1 MAKMILVKT
10 TAFVLLGLRSATL
23 LVSVSWAGD
32 VKTGMQPLLQ
42 IPPTLN
48 YAEICQLP
56 SQPLP
61 LAIDW
66 KSWDGKTPRVA
77 VDRMLLDA
85 KRLIDGGND
94 VYRDAPLARRMLEY
108 LATGTTQSTPDA
120 KRQLALL
127 LLDPAAGPTDPARA
141 TVLLREAT
149 SAQLTSAAL
158 TMGKLLRSGALP
170 NSSIADA
177 ERYLSFATGLGDPVA
192 ALELASAYNAAGAVV
207 PFPDAPQHF
216 AMLAAINVQTT
227 LVSGNCRIATD
238 VGEYWLDSSAENRVA
253 LAVEWFKIG
262 AISAD
267 SRAMAHLADLYENAM
282 DGKHDLAKARDYWDA
297 AVAAGLVR
305 AMAPAARL
313 RLVDGSE
320 PEKGLKLLQ
329 TGMANGDPNAYVIAA
344 RYFRGDYSGKADFAN
359 MLDVLKQGVEEVDV
373 SPYAIEILANAYL
386 TGQGTTPDPETADKL
401 YRRLLTTRTADAE
414 ALYARY
420 LLKNHLDL
428 QSAREHVLAAGAK
441 GSASAKFYIAEI
453 AACVPKAPGDALA
466 LLKDA
471 ADAGSTEAIRRL
483 ARLAEDNG
491 DHTSAVIYLQKAID
505 LDDRVAMI
513 ELARTLVAMGGN
525 SGDTVSKLLRQ
536 ATAPGQDLVEGKFT
550 LAQAYM
556 NGEFGGDVHMGD
568 ELLASLADS
577 ADPDV
582 DVAIINRKLAAG
594 EITSSAQ
601 TEIGMRL
608 HRAAKGGS
616 AEGMLLLSHY
626 LQNRPAAGETAEDWL
641 IRAAQAGNA
650 DALSQLPTDAALA
663 TRVLKTLKE
672 GITCSI
678 PTLVQEARLY
688 RRSGDAAG
696 ADAVLEQAERIAG
709 QRPRDL
715 HALAQAYE
723 SDAPDAPKD
732 YASAITLY
740 ERSGR
745 AGYLKSMLA
754 LADLYA
760 GPKLGGKP
768 AEAIIWYRD
777 AAQTGDPSAV
787 RALTRYSL
795 QAPTTESS
803 KLALDALQA
812 VANQG
817 VTPAMQAYG
826 VLLASMGDD
835 RREDGITFLKKAADK
850 GDVQSMKSLARIYA
864 ASMDGS
870 VSADESTHWTR
881 MAAEK
886 GDPEA
891 MFQYAMALDL
901 GFGVSVDRQ
910 SAKSWQQKAKQNGFV
925 R

>member
-1 MAKMILVKT
+1 
-10 TAFVLLGLRSATL
+10 
-23 LVSVSWAGD
+23 
-32 VKTGMQPLLQ
+32 MQPLLQ
-42 IPPTLN
+42 APPNLN
-48 YAEICQLP
+48 YAEICQRP

-66 KSWDGKTPRVA
+66 KSWDGKAPTVA
-77 VDRMLLDA
+77 ADRMLLDA
-85 KRLIDGGND
+85 TRLTDGGND
-94 VYRDAPLARRMLEY
+94 LYRDEPLARRMLEY
-108 LATGTTQSTPDA
+108 LAKGTTQSAPDA

-127 LLDPAAGPTDPARA
+127 LLDPAAGPIDPARA
-141 TVLLREAT
+141 AFLLSEAT

-158 TMGKLLRSGALP
+158 TMGKLLRAGALP
-170 NSSIADA
+170 NANIADA
-177 ERYLSFATGLGDPVA
+177 ERYLGLATGLGDPVA
-192 ALELASAYNAAGAVV
+192 ALQLASAYNAAGAVV
-207 PFPDAPQHF
+207 PFPDAPRHF
-216 AMLAAINVQTT
+216 ATLAAINVQTT

-238 VGEYWLDSSAENRVA
+238 VGEYSLDSNAENRLAV
-253 LAVEWFKIG
+253 AVEWFKIG
-262 AISAD
+262 ALSAD
-267 SRAMAHLADLYENAM
+267 SRAMAHLADLYENGM
-282 DGKHDLAKARDYWDA
+282 DGKHDLAKAKDYWDA
-297 AVAAGLVR
+297 AAAAGMVR

-313 RLVDGSE
+313 RLVDGSD
-320 PEKGLKLLQ
+320 PDKGLKLLQ
-329 TGMANGDPNAYVIAA
+329 TGMANGDPNAYVVAA
-344 RYFRGDYSGKADFAN
+344 RYFRGDYSGKANFAH
-359 MLDVLKQGVEEVDV
+359 MLDVLKQAVERIDA

-386 TGQGTTPDPETADKL
+386 SGQGTPVNPETADKL
-401 YRRLLTTRTADAE
+401 YRRLLTVRTADAE

-428 QSAREHVLAAGAK
+428 QSATQHVLAAGAK

-453 AACVPKAPGDALA
+453 AACVPKAEGDAVA

-471 ADAGSTEAIRRL
+471 AGAGSTEAIRRL
-483 ARLAEDNG
+483 ARFADENG
-491 DHTSAVIYLQKAID
+491 DHAGAVAYLQKAVD

-513 ELARTLVAMGGN
+513 ELARILVVMGGN
-525 SGDTVSKLLRQ
+525 NGDTVSKLVKQ
-536 ATAPGQDLVEGKFT
+536 ATAPGQDVVEGKLG
-550 LAQAYM
+550 LALAYM
-556 NGEFGGDVHMGD
+556 NGEFGGDAHKGD
-568 ELLASLADS
+568 ELLASIADS

-594 EITSSAQ
+594 EITSSDQ

-608 HRAAKGGS
+608 HRAANGGND
-616 AEGMLLLSHY
+616 EGMLLLSRY
-626 LQNRPAAGETAEDWL
+626 LQNRPAAGETPQDWL

-650 DALSQLPTDAALA
+650 DALTQLPTDAALA
-663 TRVLKTLKE
+663 ARVLKSLKE
-672 GITCSI
+672 SITRSI

-696 ADAVLEQAERIAG
+696 SLVVLEQAERIAG

-715 HALAQAYE
+715 HTLAQAYE

-732 YASAITLY
+732 YAKAVALY

-745 AGYLKSMLA
+745 VGYLKSMLA

-768 AEAIIWYRD
+768 AEAIKWYRD
-777 AAQTGDPSAV
+777 AADAGDISAI
-787 RALTRYSL
+787 RALTRYAL
-795 QAPTTESS
+795 QTPTTETS
-803 KLALDALQA
+803 KLALDALQQ
-812 VANQG
+812 VANQD

-826 VLLASMGDD
+826 ILLASMGDD
-835 RREDGITFLKKAADK
+835 RRADGITFLKKAADK
-850 GDVQSMKSLARIYA
+850 GDVQSMKSLARLYA
-864 ASMDGS
+864 ASMDGN

-901 GFGVSVDRQ
+901 GFGVNVDRQ